1 MALDVWTKPSGAS
14 LGTFTEQTSVNIAL
28 PISGVLTNPSYTGQG
43 HHPVAPLRNSAGAPF
58 IRNAVNSY
66 VDGIYQMRNDLPNAR
81 TVSNLVVWDQ
91 VNQGNQADPNG
102 YSGFMY
108 AFGQFLTHDLEF
120 ARPGSTNIDVVVPAG
135 DTNLTPGSHIPVNR
149 SAIAPGTGIAGHTA
163 LPIND
168 VTGWIDCSVVYGLA
182 YPPGVPQGPTPFQNP
197 INLREGGQTA
207 TTGKLSTSSNGQYA
221 PVVNNSFVFGD
232 PRGTENPDLTSI
244 QTLFIREHNWHV
256 DRLKVLHPDW
266 SGEQLY
272 QRARN
277 IVIAEFQNITYKE
290 WLPKIVGASTIPAY
304 TGFKTNIDASVT
316 VEFAVAAMRFG
327 HSIVSGAQDRVDE
340 QGNITESLT
349 LSQAF
354 FLTPDLYER
363 NGGANGFI
371 RKLAS
376 DISNKLDVHIIEDLR
391 NLLNDP
397 PAAMDLAA
405 TNIQRG
411 RDAGLP
417 SLNQM
422 RTALG
427 LSAYTSFSQITT
439 DSVVA
444 SALQTAYTNINN
456 IDLWVGGLAET
467 PVPGAMVGQT
477 FQNIISSQMIR
488 LRDGDAL
495 YWENQPW
502 ALGDF
507 DWLQSQ
513 TLSKIILR
521 NTDTVRMQL
530 DAFVAVER
538 SDLYLP
544 TAINGVDYITTDTAG
559 GVNYPA
565 TDPAA
570 FTYKVISGSLP
581 SGLFLEGT
589 RIQGNPFITNN
600 VTTYSFC
607 IRASNGIDIADR
619 TFSMTIDGNNVPTF
633 ITPSGALAVGVHQ
646 QLYAL
651 DQTVI
656 NYQIEAFDLNTA
668 AGLNLN
674 YSILSGDGELP
685 PGLTLSSAGVISGF
699 IEPNIKITPADGTGT
714 YDESIFDA
722 IAYDFGSN
730 TNSSTVDGYDLKQF
744 DDDFYDHALTDTTPV
759 TLSRNYQFKVTLTDG
774 INYAQRLFRIFVVG
788 DDTFRADTTALDGF
802 MGGLFTADVTY
813 IRRPAWLTNPD
824 LGTHRANNYLT
835 VPLALYNKNEV
846 LFRLD
851 ATNQEV
857 FAVAYKVLSTDNKV
871 GGNHL
876 TIHDTIGVPVTGQY
890 VSFDNYISTA
900 GEDKY
905 LITSVANLG
914 NGVYRLTL
922 QSNLLITV
930 PDKTEFYIGSL
941 ISLPPGINFNVNNC
955 ELYGVIPYQPA
966 ITRTFTFTVVA
977 TRFGN
982 SGDSLSA
989 SRTFT
994 IKIIG
999 EIDSSITWD
1008 TSADLGS
1015 IDANY
1020 LSTLK
1025 ISATTKKTTSVITYL
1040 LVSGNLPNGLTLNP
1054 DGEIIGKPNQYYNA
1068 DVGPG
1073 IISFDGKMI
1082 SFDRGLTTFDKV
1094 YTFTVKAAD
1103 TFNQIASE
1111 KTFTLKINTPNDLNY
1126 SNIKVQ
1132 PLMDLSQRKIWKNFI
1147 NNSNIFTSSSI
1158 YRPNDP
1164 AFGLQSSLSM
1174 LIYAGIETMNAAAYI
1189 SAIGLNHK
1197 RKRFHFGSLKTAVSL
1212 DSAGN
1217 TIYEVVYVEMIDPRE
1232 PNGKY
1237 LPGKILVD
1245 GLSSTT
1251 ITGDASN
1258 DIWSNTLD
1266 SLSNDAPASTRP
1278 EYQITIDSTGYEASN
1293 YKTNTYFPNSI
1304 TNWQAN
1310 LNKVGE
1316 TERNYLPSWMRTIQP
1331 GTKDQLGYVAAVPL
1345 CYCLPGKSADI
1356 ILNIKNSGFDFKLLD
1371 YTVDRYIIDS
1381 VIISDQVKQSDKYL
1395 VFRNDRITV

>member
-1 MALDVWTKPSGAS
+1 MALDVWTKQSGAS

-28 PISGVLTNPSYTGQG
+28 PIGGALTNPSYTGQG

-91 VNQGNQADPNG
+91 VNQGNQADPDG

-168 VTGWIDCSVVYGLA
+168 VTGWIDCSVVYGLD
-182 YPPGVPQGPTPFQNP
+182 YPPGVPQGPTVFQNP

-256 DRLKVLHPDW
+256 DRLKKLHPTW
-266 SGEQLY
+266 TGEQLY

-411 RDAGLP
+411 RDTGLP

-502 ALGDF
+502 APGDF

-570 FTYKVISGSLP
+570 FTYKVISGALP
-581 SGLFLEGT
+581 GGLQISGS
-589 RIQGNPFITNN
+589 RIIGYPYIVATD
-600 VTTYSFC
+600 TTFTFC
-607 IRASNGIDIADR
+607 IRASNGVSIADR
-619 TFSMTIDGNNVPTF
+619 TFSITTRAVNVPTF
-633 ITPSGALAVGVHQ
+633 VTAAGALPVGIHQ

-651 DQTVI
+651 DRTYV
-656 NYQIEAFDLNTA
+656 NYKIEAFDLDEALGN
-668 AGLNLN
+668 
-674 YSILSGDGELP
+674 ILTYYIASGDGSLP
-685 PGLTLSSAGVISGF
+685 PGLSMDSTGLITGYIKPTL
-699 IEPNIKITPADGTGT
+699 KITPADGKGT
-714 YDESIFDA
+714 YDESTYDA
-722 IAYDFGSN
+722 VAYDFATLS
-730 TNSSTVDGYDLKQF
+730 TNGF
-744 DDDFYDHALTDTTPV
+744 DTYFYDDVFYDYNLPDGQPISLNV
-759 TLSRNYQFKVTLTDG
+759 NYQFKVTVTDG
-774 INYAQRLFRIFVVG
+774 YKIAQRIFRIFVVG
-788 DDTFRADTTALDGF
+788 DDTFRADNTSLDGF
-802 MGGLFTADVTY
+802 VGNQGFTADATY
-813 IRRPAWLTNPD
+813 LRQPVWLSNPN
-824 LGTHRANNYLT
+824 LGIFRASNYLT
-835 VPLALYNKNEV
+835 IPVALYDNNNV
-846 LFRLD
+846 YY
-851 ATNQEV
+851 NQEV
-857 FAVAYKVLSTDNKV
+857 INREVRVTSINISNTDNSFRS
-871 GGNHL
+871 NHL
-876 TIHDTIGVPVTGQY
+876 TVTNVKGNIAIGQYICFEGIIPGATGQTY
-890 VSFDNYISTA
+890 RISNV
-900 GEDKY
+900 
-905 LITSVANLG
+905 INLG
-914 NGVYRLTL
+914 NGVYRVYISSTL
-922 QSNLLITV
+922 LQNI
-930 PDKTEFYIGSL
+930 PDGTIFYIGTL
-941 ISLPPGINFNVNNC
+941 CSLPPGMSFDLNTAQ
-955 ELYGVIPYQPA
+955 LYGNVPYQPA
-966 ITRTFTFTVVA
+966 ITTIYTFTLTA
-977 TRFGN
+977 TRPGN
-982 SGDSLSA
+982 KGDSLSS

-994 IKIIG
+994 ITIIG
-999 EIDSSITWD
+999 EIDSVITWN
-1008 TSADLGS
+1008 TPSNLGT
-1015 IDANY
+1015 IHANY
-1020 LSTLK
+1020 ISTLRV
-1025 ISATTKKTTSVITYL
+1025 SATTTILNAVVLYTVTQG
-1040 LVSGNLPNGLTLNP
+1040 VLPNGLTLTT
-1054 DGEIIGKPNQYYNA
+1054 DGEIIGKVIQFPDPANN
-1068 DVGPG
+1068 VLGLT
-1073 IISFDGKMI
+1073 SFDHGN
-1082 SFDRGLTTFDKV
+1082 LTFDLAATTV
-1094 YTFTVKAAD
+1094 DRSYSFTVEARDQFGYSAVSRTFTVNIDVPNA
-1103 TFNQIASE
+1103 IA
-1111 KTFTLKINTPNDLNY
+1111 Y
-1126 SNIKVQ
+1126 SNIRVQ
-1132 PLMDLSQRKIWKNFI
+1132 PYLNNTQRTAFKSFM
-1147 NNSNIFTSSSI
+1147 NNTTVFAPQSI
-1158 YRPNDP
+1158 YRSNDP
-1164 AFGLQSSLSM
+1164 NFGLQYNLSM
-1174 LIYAGIETMNAAAYI
+1174 VAYAGIQTNSAAKLA
-1189 SAIGLNHK
+1189 SAMGLNHK
-1197 RKRFHFGSLKTAVSL
+1197 RKRFIFNSVETAVAYL
-1212 DSAGN
+1212 PGTTTAV
-1217 TIYEVVYVEMIDPRE
+1217 YEVVYLKMLDPLE
-1232 PNGKY
+1232 PNGLH
-1237 LPGKILVD
+1237 LPTSIKSRGHQSD
-1245 GLSSTT
+1245 T
-1251 ITGDASN
+1251 
-1258 DIWSNTLD
+1258 
-1266 SLSNDAPASTRP
+1266 
-1278 EYQITIDSTGYEASN
+1278 ITIDSVPNLWSRNLSDLTANAPSNSRPLEVVTADSTGYQISN
-1293 YKTNTYFPNSI
+1293 SNVSKFFPSSI
-1304 TNWQAN
+1304 TNWQYRIGQTG
-1310 LNKVGE
+1310 L
-1316 TERNYLPSWMRTIQP
+1316 TERNYLPLWMRSIQP
-1331 GTKDQLGYVAAVPL
+1331 GTKQEIGFVLAVPI
-1345 CYCLPGKSADI
+1345 CYCLVGKSAG
-1356 ILNIKNSGFDFKLLD
+1356 IKLLIENSGFDFKDLD

-1381 VIISDQVKQSDKYL
+1381 VTGYTSDKYL
-1395 VFRNDRITV
+1395 VFKNDRITV